1 MITISRNLMEQKIE
15 KISSNMHKIKEN
27 LTPDTPP
34 IFVEL
39 LGTPKSGKT
48 TLLKNLR
55 GLFGNNNIEIF
66 TRRETAEYNPV
77 AKDAKEYNLWMVL
90 ELFRNLS
97 EDISNKQ
104 GKIVI
109 YDRGILD
116 RLTWLERAVETGEM
130 SKADFE
136 KIRALY
142 ELETI
147 KIGYRPITLGFITTP
162 ELSVQRKGQPG
173 RAVNVENLTAYNRI
187 LLSAQNEIEKISF
200 TNSLTRTDT
209 YQGRLEE
216 FILDISS
223 KLTDEII
230 NSLEIGKN
238 KQAKSVKESIGEGR

>member
-1 MITISRNLMEQKIE
+1 M
-15 KISSNMHKIKEN
+15 
-27 LTPDTPP
+27 
-34 IFVEL
+34 
-39 LGTPKSGKT
+39 
-48 TLLKNLR
+48 
-55 GLFGNNNIEIF
+55 
-66 TRRETAEYNPV
+66 
-77 AKDAKEYNLWMVL
+77 
-90 ELFRNLS
+90 
-97 EDISNKQ
+97 
-104 GKIVI
+104 
-109 YDRGILD
+109 D

>member
-1 MITISRNLMEQKIE
+1 MITISKDLMEQKIE
-15 KISSNMHKIKEN
+15 KISSNMHKIKEK
-27 LTPDTPP
+27 LTPDTSP

-55 GLFGNNNIEIF
+55 GLFSNNDIEIF

-77 AKDAKEYNLWMVL
+77 AKDAREYNLWMVL

-130 SKADFE
+130 SKAEID

-142 ELETI
+142 ELEAI
-147 KIGYRPITLGFITTP
+147 KNGYRPITLGFITTP
-162 ELSVQRKGQPG
+162 ELS
-173 RAVNVENLTAYNRI
+173 
-187 LLSAQNEIEKISF
+187 AQNEIEKNSF

-238 KQAKSVKESIGEGR
+238 KQVKSVKESIGEAR